1 MPSLL
6 TARALQ
12 GLGASGI
19 MSVNSALIR
28 FVYPSRLLGRG
39 FGHNALVVAT
49 AFTLGPTIASG
60 ILAMGP
66 WPWLF
71 AVNIPFGLI
80 AMGIGLKTLPHTPRA
95 VHAFDFPGALLAAS
109 CLGLFILGI
118 GSAAHKASFGLV
130 STELA
135 AAVLLGWA
143 LIHRHADH
151 PAPMLPIDLFRRP
164 VFALS
169 AATSVCSFAVQ
180 GLAFVS
186 LPFYFEDILQR
197 TQVETGFFMT
207 PWPLVVAFMAPIG
220 GRLSDRY
227 SAGILG
233 GLGLVLLGLGMS
245 LLATLPAAPS
255 VADIVWRMAI
265 CGFGFGFFQTP
276 NIKTLMSSA
285 PPHRSGGASGIV
297 ATARLTGQ
305 TIGAA
310 RAALCFGLA
319 GRDGARLLVDEEAA
333 RHLNDEELRSQ
344 AVQRV
349 EQHGIVFL
357 DEIDKIA
364 SRASMQGADVS
375 RQGVQRDLLPLVEGT
390 TVSTKYGM
398 VKTDHVLFIASGA
411 FHVAKPAD
419 LIPELQ
425 GRFPIR
431 VELDSLSV
439 DDFVAILTATDASLV
454 KQYQALLAT
463 DGVELDFADDG
474 IRRLAEIA
482 HGVNET
488 TENIGARRLHTVI
501 ERLLEDVSF
510 HADGAQPRALRVD
523 AAFVDQRLGEIA
535 RDEDLTRFVL

>member
-1 MPSLL
+1 MSTDVTAAKKVSPAAIDGLPAERRRWAVAAIFTALAMASLDTAIANIALPAIAADLGVSPAEVVWVVNVYQIALVATLLPLGALGEIVGHQRIYLGGLLLFTLASLGCALAWSLPSLL

-60 ILAMGP
+60 ILAMGH

-71 AVNIPFGLI
+71 AVNIPFGVI
-80 AMGIGLKTLPHTPRA
+80 AMAIGLKTLPHTPRA
-95 VHAFDFPGALLAAS
+95 VHAFDFPGALLASS

-118 GSAAHKASFGLV
+118 GSAAHKASIGLV
-130 STELA
+130 AIELA
-135 AAVLLGWA
+135 AAILLGS
-143 LIHRHADH
+143 LLMRRHADH

-197 TQVETGFFMT
+197 TQVETGLFMT
-207 PWPLVVAFMAPIG
+207 PWPLVVAIMAPIG
-220 GRLSDRY
+220 GRLSDRH

-233 GLGLVLLGLGMS
+233 GLGLVLLGIGMV
-245 LLATLPAAPS
+245 LLATLPASPS
-255 VADIVWRMAI
+255 IANIVWRMVI

-276 NIKTLMSSA
+276 NIKALMSSA

-310 RAALCFGLA
+310 LAALCFALA
-319 GRDGARLLVDEEAA
+319 GRDGATVALALGAGFAA
-333 RHLNDEELRSQ
+333 VGS
-344 AVQRV
+344 VMS
-349 EQHGIVFL
+349 FL
-357 DEIDKIA
+357 
-364 SRASMQGADVS
+364 
-375 RQGVQRDLLPLVEGT
+375 
-390 TVSTKYGM
+390 
-398 VKTDHVLFIASGA
+398 
-411 FHVAKPAD
+411 
-419 LIPELQ
+419 
-425 GRFPIR
+425 
-431 VELDSLSV
+431 
-439 DDFVAILTATDASLV
+439 
-454 KQYQALLAT
+454 
-463 DGVELDFADDG
+463 
-474 IRRLAEIA
+474 RLA
-482 HGVNET
+482 V
-488 TENIGARRLHTVI
+488 
-501 ERLLEDVSF
+501 
-510 HADGAQPRALRVD
+510 AQKEHK
-523 AAFVDQRLGEIA
+523 F
-535 RDEDLTRFVL
+535 F